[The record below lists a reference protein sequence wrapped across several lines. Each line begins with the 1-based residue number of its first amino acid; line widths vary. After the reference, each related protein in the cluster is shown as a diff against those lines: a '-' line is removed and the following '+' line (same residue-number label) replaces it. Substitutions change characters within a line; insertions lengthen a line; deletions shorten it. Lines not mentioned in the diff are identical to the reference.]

1 MTTRT
6 TTPGQ
11 ATVVDPTSRLR
22 PRMRPPWFDR
32 PESKETTCTSRLAG

>member
-11 ATVVDPTSRLR
+11 ATVVDPTGRLR
-22 PRMRPPWFDR
+22 LGAAVMAVAALFVGYAVLYPR
-32 PESKETTCTSRLAG
+32 